1 MIICDSWEISF
12 YTHYKCVTLLKYDTQ
27 HNYWCECVFLND
39 LVVLLCVAFP
49 VVCYWYNCGCLF
61 SIEVFCLLQD
71 LFRITNNLVKQW
83 NKSLNTRNVLEQTI
97 SVITLLFQIRN
108 NPVNQKETL
117 HTNQLVSPSDVGF
130 MGVLLYTSS
139 DTKLFYLFLKVML

>member
-1 MIICDSWEISF
+1 
-12 YTHYKCVTLLKYDTQ
+12 
-27 HNYWCECVFLND
+27 
-39 LVVLLCVAFP
+39 
-49 VVCYWYNCGCLF
+49 
-61 SIEVFCLLQD
+61 VFCLLQD